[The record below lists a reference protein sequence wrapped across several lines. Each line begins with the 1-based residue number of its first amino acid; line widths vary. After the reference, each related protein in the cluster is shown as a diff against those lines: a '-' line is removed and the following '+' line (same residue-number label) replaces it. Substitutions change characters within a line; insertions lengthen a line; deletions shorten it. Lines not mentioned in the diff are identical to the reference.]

1 MIKTLRLAI
10 ATALLLA
17 AGNAAALGLGQI
29 EVKSRLNQPLLAEI
43 PIISTVPGE
52 LEALQ
57 AKLASPETFRRIGL
71 PPPSGVAANLQFSLG
86 NDARGRPV
94 IRVTTSAPLTQAVLN
109 FLIEVDWGQGRL
121 VREYSVLVDVP
132 RTASATVPPAVSA
145 PVVAA
150 PNVVQRPAPISAASI
165 VAPAPASASPA
176 VAALPPLERLPA
188 PAPALAPALEPAP
201 ASTAIEPLPPPRI
214 PAAPAPEP
222 APSSTAIK
230 PSPPPPIPAA
240 PAPAPAP
247 ASTAIERMPP
257 PPPPIAAMPS
267 PVESSQ
273 VATRTGSPTAA
284 PTQFGPVKRGE
295 TLSEIASQLPLPTG
309 YTLDQT
315 MLALL
320 RGNPDAFL
328 GEDVNQLKRGAVLR
342 VPGRSEIGEVSAD
355 EAALAVREQMNEW
368 RQARVAVAQ
377 PDAAPATVT
386 RSAAAT
392 APPPVVR
399 PAAATKRVPTVP
411 RQRAQARLEI
421 APPLGSVKAQG
432 TRSGTNAGGE
442 GTMLQQQLRQRD
454 EELAASKAEIGEL
467 KDRVA
472 ELESLHTQQQQLLA
486 MKDSELAAAQQRLAD
501 VRKAEPAAVPPA
513 TTAPEPARETQAT
526 AQTSQPEAP
535 ASTSSALPWIWGS
548 LALLGLALLAWLL
561 LRRASRAPGRPR
573 RTFDS
578 AARAASLVS
587 PTQGT
592 AVASGL
598 AAEGPAAV
606 TLTSEEL
613 ATVQAMP
620 EAVIELGQHPLTP
633 APRADTPGWV
643 SERRFGAAPEAP
655 SPVAAP
661 LTPSFAQ
668 AEQAATPLPPA
679 SGAQR
684 LKLVKA
690 YLDMG
695 EDHSAQQLLRELLE
709 DADLAVRYEAARL
722 LRELG

>member
-1 MIKTLRLAI
+1 MIKTLRIAI

-43 PIISTVPGE
+43 PIISTLPGE
-52 LEALQ
+52 LDALQ

-94 IRVTTSAPLTQAVLN
+94 IRVTTSAPVTQAVLN

-121 VREYSVLVDVP
+121 VREYSALVDAP
-132 RTASATVPPAVSA
+132 RTANTAVLPAISA

-150 PNVVQRPAPISAASI
+150 PNVVQRPAPIAAAPV
-165 VAPAPASASPA
+165 VAPAPAPASPA
-176 VAALPPLERLPA
+176 AAALPPPERLPA
-188 PAPALAPALEPAP
+188 PTAAPDPALEPAP
-201 ASTAIEPLPPPRI
+201 ASTAIERLPPPPI
-214 PAAPAPEP
+214 AATPAPAPAPEP
-222 APSSTAIK
+222 AP
-230 PSPPPPIPAA
+230 
-240 PAPAPAP
+240 
-247 ASTAIERMPP
+247 ASTGIERL
-257 PPPPIAAMPS
+257 PPPPIAAMPA

-273 VATRTGSPTAA
+273 VATRTGPPTAA
-284 PTQFGPVKRGE
+284 PTPYGPVKRGE

-328 GEDVNQLKRGAVLR
+328 GQDVNQLKRGAVLR
-342 VPGRSEIGEVSAD
+342 VPGSSEIGEVSAD
-355 EAALAVREQMNEW
+355 EAALVVREQMNEW
-368 RQARVAVAQ
+368 RQARRVVTQ
-377 PDAAPATVT
+377 PDVAPATFT
-386 RSAAAT
+386 PSAAAV
-392 APPPVVR
+392 APSPVVR
-399 PAAATKRVPTVP
+399 PAAATERVPTVP
-411 RQRAQARLEI
+411 RERAQARLEI
-421 APPLGSVKAQG
+421 VAPLAPGKAKG
-432 TRSGTNAGGE
+432 TRSGTDAGGE

-472 ELESLHTQQQQLLA
+472 ELENLHTQQRQLLA

-501 VRKAEPAAVPPA
+501 ARTAEPAAVPTAA
-513 TTAPEPARETQAT
+513 TSPQPSRETQAT

-561 LRRASRAPGRPR
+561 LRRASRAPGTPR

-578 AARAASLVS
+578 PGRAASLVS
-587 PTQGT
+587 PPQDT
-592 AVASGL
+592 AVASGF

-606 TLTSEEL
+606 TLTSE
-613 ATVQAMP
+613 ASAAVRPMP
-620 EAVIELGQHPLTP
+620 EAVIELGQLPST
-633 APRADTPGWV
+633 AAQSADTPGWL
-643 SERRFGAAPEAP
+643 SGRRFKAAPDAP

-661 LTPSFAQ
+661 LTPSFAR
-668 AEQAATPLPPA
+668 AERAATPLPQA

-709 DADLAVRYEAARL
+709 DADLAVRFEAARL